1 MSTGMNKRQSGY
13 SLIEVLVAIAITSV
27 VLLTVVTLFYM
38 GRRNVY
44 TGKQTT
50 AAVAV
55 GTRMLEDLS
64 AMTSEDVLTN
74 FNITD
79 ETKLSTV
86 TLTGVYGAAD
96 GGTAGQLQYAD
107 SLSRDTSNCTVSTA
121 TDPATITCTDD
132 PNGYMVN
139 WLQTVIPH
147 KDKNEIFAEPQI
159 GLILTPRDPVDN
171 TLPWT
176 TARFTKIRAYVS
188 WADSKSRR
196 RYAFFDTTKVTR

>member
-50 AAVAV
+50 AAVSV

-64 AMTSEDVLTN
+64 AMTSEEVLTN
-74 FNITD
+74 FNIADNTARV
-79 ETKLSTV
+79 TV
-86 TLTGVYGAAD
+86 TLNGVYGASAA
-96 GGTAGQLQYAD
+96 GTPGQLQYTQ
-107 SLSRDTSNCTVSTA
+107 SLSRNSGACTVSTA
-121 TDPATITCTDD
+121 TNPATLTCPND

-139 WLQTVIPH
+139 WLRLLIPN
-147 KDKNEIFAEPQI
+147 KDKNEVFTEPEV
-159 GLILTPRDPVDN
+159 GLILTPRNPSDN
-171 TLPWT
+171 TAPWT
-176 TARFTKIRAYVS
+176 TARYTKIRAYVS
-188 WADSKSRR
+188 WRESASRR

>member
-1 MSTGMNKRQSGY
+1 MKKQSGY

-50 AAVAV
+50 AAVAI

-64 AMTSEDVLTN
+64 AMTAEDVLDN
-74 FNITD
+74 FGIDDNTPR
-79 ETKLSTV
+79 TTV
-86 TLTGVYGAAD
+86 NLQGVYGTAM
-96 GGTAGQLQYAD
+96 GGVAGQMQFTNSASRN
-107 SLSRDTSNCTVSTA
+107 SLACTIDTS
-121 TDPATITCTDD
+121 TDPAGITCTND

-139 WLQTVIPH
+139 WVRMVLPH
-147 KDKNEIFAEPQI
+147 KNPNEIFAFPQLGI
-159 GLILTPRDPVDN
+159 ILTPRNPVDA
-171 TLPWT
+171 TQPWT
-176 TARFTKIRAYVS
+176 TARFTKVRAYVS
-188 WADSKSRR
+188 WQEGPARR